1 MYEFDQKTKN
11 HIIFQTST
19 SAGWDGFMEPT
30 LYIDGHHECKVGD
43 ENGFG
48 RTCNNSSWFGYF
60 YFIRLAYNAQM
71 KKVQVICNKDIKK
84 KPGLT
89 YF

>member
-1 MYEFDQKTKN
+1 MFIYNLTGVNICFSSVNVWILAWKIK
-11 HIIFQTST
+11 IYLQTST

-30 LYIDGHHECKVGD
+30 LYVDGHHECKIGD

-60 YFIRLAYNAQM
+60 YFIRLAYNA
-71 KKVQVICNKDIKK
+71 
-84 KPGLT
+84 
-89 YF
+89 